1 MRLAQRLLLK
11 NYGITHMT
19 KLLGVGII
27 GCGNISAAYLQLA
40 PMFKGYKILSVADI
54 NMDNANAKAKEFGV
68 RAQTV
73 EQLLQANDIDLVI
86 NLTIPAAHLEVS
98 RKILEA
104 GKHVYS
110 EKPFVLSLAQA
121 QELGAV
127 AKANNVRIGSAPDT
141 FMGASH
147 QLARNLADNG
157 VIGDITSG
165 TAVVMSSG
173 MEDWHPN
180 PDFFFLDG
188 GGPILDLG
196 PYYICTLVQI
206 LGPVKKV
213 ASFTNSATKT
223 RTIANGPR
231 NGEIIPV
238 ETPTTIHS
246 VLYFENGAIIT
257 LLASWDVCATT
268 HPIMELYG
276 SKGTMSVPDP
286 NFFGGIVTITEQA
299 NDPVEKTWDH
309 PFAIPN
315 FEDTKANYRGA
326 GLADMA
332 LSISAN
338 TPHRCNEAFATHV
351 VEVMTAV
358 LEAGQAQEVM
368 TMTTT
373 CQRPEALDPDQ
384 ARALLV

>member
-1 MRLAQRLLLK
+1 
-11 NYGITHMT
+11 MT
-19 KLLGVGII
+19 RLLGVGII

-54 NMDNANAKAKEFGV
+54 NMDNATARAKEFGV
-68 RAQTV
+68 RAETV

-86 NLTIPAAHLEVS
+86 NLTIPAAHVEVS
-98 RKILEA
+98 RKILEV

-110 EKPFVLSLAQA
+110 EKPFVLSLAEA

-147 QLARNLADNG
+147 QLARNLVDNG

-165 TAVVMSSG
+165 TAVVMSPG
-173 MEDWHPN
+173 MEGWHPN
-180 PDFFFLDG
+180 PDFFFLNG

-213 ASFTNSATKT
+213 TSFTNSASMK
-223 RTIANGPR
+223 RTISNGPR

-246 VLYFENGAIIT
+246 LLCFENGAIIT
-257 LLASWDVCATT
+257 LLASWDVWATT

-276 SKGTMSVPDP
+276 SKGTMNVPDP
-286 NFFGGIVTITEQA
+286 NFFGGSVTVTERS
-299 NDPVEKTWDH
+299 NDPVEKTWEH

-315 FEDTKANYRGA
+315 FEETKANYRGA

-338 TPHRCNEAFATHV
+338 IPHRCNEAFATHV
-351 VEVMTAV
+351 VEVMTAII
-358 LEAGQAQEVM
+358 EAGETQEVM

-373 CQRPEALDPDQ
+373 CERPDALNPDQ